1 MKKKGLLPI
10 DLISF
15 GFILFKL
22 LYLFFGR
29 HRVEEAWLH
38 LTILTLIVIAI
49 VVVITI
55 HNRRSGWL
63 IDFLRNWYP
72 LILFTYFFELSTK
85 VNLVIFPE
93 YLDPFFMRID
103 RFIFGYQPVLVW
115 REALNHILISELFY
129 FAYFSYYIVVP
140 GMAFLTYFKKREC
153 FERYVF
159 ILSFV
164 FYICYIT
171 YAILPVMGGKYLLG
185 VPAWITSYEGG
196 PFQHIMAFIYRSS
209 AHSGAAFPSSHVAV
223 SVVVNLAA
231 LQYFRKLGYWLIPLT
246 ILLSISTVY
255 CHYHYFIDTVFGLF
269 YGVGFYFA
277 GASLFA
283 YLKRVMVSETLL
295 EKVKQEIDVERGEV
309 WET

>member
-10 DLISF
+10 DLITF

-22 LYLFFGR
+22 IYVFFGR
-29 HRVEEAWLH
+29 QRIENPWMH
-38 LTILTLIVIAI
+38 LVILLLIVIAI
-49 VVVITI
+49 VVVITVY
-55 HNRRSGWL
+55 NKKRGWL
-63 IDFLRNWYP
+63 IDFLRSWYP

-103 RFIFGYQPVLVW
+103 RLIFGYQPVIVW
-115 REALNHILISELFY
+115 REALDHILIRELLY
-129 FAYFSYYIVVP
+129 FAYFSYYLVVP

-185 VPAWITSYEGG
+185 VPAWITNYAGG

-246 ILLSISTVY
+246 ILLTISTVY

-277 GASLFA
+277 GAVLYASM
-283 YLKRVMVSETLL
+283 KRNEMFGTLL
-295 EKVKQEIDVERGEV
+295 EKARQSIDVQGGEV
-309 WET
+309 CDT